1 MALNFDMRAY
11 GKRDEVY
18 GARRHVVAPA
28 APTACADAPA
38 YEDEPAADP
47 IAVGRSFVFEAPDG
61 ARYRCADEGSFI
73 RIEQC
78 LHACG
83 DIVLPSFI
91 EGRPVTELAAG
102 AFFGNADVRSVV
114 LASPLASVGNR
125 AFDGCASLERL
136 EFPSDLDRFDISW
149 VRRCARL
156 AHLTLPGAASSLP
169 PGLFAASH
177 LKVLAIGPAMREVSA
192 EALAGSKLE
201 RIEVHPDNP
210 WLETDGFGLFE
221 KGFERL
227 ISLAVPVERYEAPE
241 GCRVIGRR
249 ACADNECLRKITL
262 PNTVERV
269 EAFAFAS
276 SRLECFDAPE
286 SLRDIGQKAFFCC
299 SRLEDARLND
309 GLLSI
314 KEGAFAR
321 SGLRRLKI
329 PASVEELRG
338 QAFSNT
344 PLVCAGAGATL
355 LVDPENTVLHLD
367 AAGALYRRGSHGFV
381 LVEML
386 ASDTKTCFVM
396 PGTVA
401 IAPRAF
407 VRHAA
412 IRDVVLPE
420 GLRRIGASAFRGC
433 RALAHVRFP
442 TTLEVVQDEA
452 FYESGLRNLHLSSAF
467 VEAGKNAFLTH
478 GTNRN
483 TEPPSLCDVRVDAGC
498 ARYYLASGLL
508 CERGADG
515 RSRALLYVG
524 PETDVVVPHEVD
536 RIAPYAFIGVRGVR
550 SLYLHKGVR
559 EIGIAAFSI
568 GERIGQVT
576 VELKAPV
583 NGCAEMVLEYP
594 EGLLGER
601 ALALA
606 FTEGRPRIEMLCY
619 YRDDALLFMRDVHER
634 SRMILERLARP
645 LFLDPVVRERCEQSI
660 HRNLTEICRQFA
672 ARNYRKGFDLL
683 VGLGFVDAD
692 NIVRIVDEV
701 NRAGDV
707 AMTGYLLE
715 LKRLRFGTRA
725 VDFDL

>member
-1 MALNFDMRAY
+1 MALNLDMRAY

-18 GARRHVVAPA
+18 GPRRRTAAPA
-28 APTACADAPA
+28 APTACADAPVLEGELPSDSA
-38 YEDEPAADP
+38 T
-47 IAVGRSFVFEAPDG
+47 GRLFVFEAPDG
-61 ARYRCADEGSFI
+61 ARYRCSDEGSFI

-78 LHACG
+78 LYACG

-114 LASPLASVGNR
+114 LADPLAFIGKR
-125 AFDGCASLERL
+125 AFDGCSSLERL
-136 EFPSDLDRFDISW
+136 EFPSGLDRFDISW
-149 VRRCARL
+149 VRRCPRL
-156 AHLTLPGAASSLP
+156 ADLALPGAASSLP
-169 PGLFAASH
+169 PGLFSSNH
-177 LKVLAIGPAMREVSA
+177 LKILVIGPMMREVDA
-192 EALAGSKLE
+192 EALAGSNLE
-201 RIEVHPDNP
+201 HIEVHPDNP
-210 WLETDGFGLFE
+210 WLDTDGSGLFE
-221 KGFERL
+221 KGFVHL
-227 ISLAVPVERYEAPE
+227 ISLAAPVKRYEVPA

-249 ACADNECLRKITL
+249 ACADNGCLREIAL

-269 EAFAFAS
+269 EDFAFAS
-276 SRLECFDAPE
+276 SGLERFEAPA
-286 SLRDIGQKAFFCC
+286 SLREIGRKAFFRCV
-299 SRLEDARLND
+299 RLKDVRLND

-314 KEGAFAR
+314 REGAFAR
-321 SGLRRLKI
+321 SGLQRLMI

-338 QAFSNT
+338 QAFSHT
-344 PLVCAGAGATL
+344 PLVCAGEGATL
-355 LVDPENTVLHLD
+355 FVDPENTVLHLD

-386 ASDTKTCFVM
+386 APDTKTCFVM

-412 IRDVVLPE
+412 VCDVVLPE

-442 TTLEVVQDEA
+442 STLEAVQDEA
-452 FYESGLRNLHLSSAF
+452 FYESGLRNLHLTAAF
-467 VEAGKNAFLTH
+467 TEAGENAFLTH

-483 TEPPSLCDVRVDAGC
+483 TEPPSLCDVRVDSDC
-498 ARYYLASGLL
+498 VRYYLASGLL
-508 CERGADG
+508 CERSADG
-515 RSRALLYVG
+515 RARALLYVG
-524 PETDVVVPHEVD
+524 PETDVVVPREVD
-536 RIAPYAFIGVRGVR
+536 RIAPYAFIGVRGIR
-550 SLYLHKGVR
+550 SLYLHKGLR

-568 GERIGQVT
+568 GERIARVT
-576 VELKAPV
+576 VELEEPID
-583 NGCAEMVLEYP
+583 GCAEIILEYP

-606 FTEGRPRIEMLCY
+606 FTEGRPNVEMLCY

-634 SRMILERLARP
+634 SRMILERLAHP
-645 LFLDPVVRERCEQSI
+645 LFLDGVVRERCEQSI
-660 HRNLTEICRQFA
+660 RRNLTEICRQFA

-683 VGLGFVDAD
+683 VDLGFVGAD

-715 LKRLRFGTRA
+715 LKRLRFGART